1 MTSQKTVDEA
11 SEDFYE
17 KFDLYVSMAHFVGK
31 TLKIRPNE
39 ILDGWGVPELVVA
52 YGHYANEI
60 TSQNF
65 EQWKSLD
72 TKTRIK
78 VGKPSQYAVRF
89 HGTMDDEDE

>member
-1 MTSQKTVDEA
+1 
-11 SEDFYE
+11 
-17 KFDLYVSMAHFVGK
+17 MAHFVGK
-31 TLKIRPNE
+31 TLHIRPLE
-39 ILDGWGVPELVVA
+39 ILMEWGVPELVVA
-52 YGHYANEI
+52 YGHYANQI

-65 EQWKSLD
+65 EQWKHMD